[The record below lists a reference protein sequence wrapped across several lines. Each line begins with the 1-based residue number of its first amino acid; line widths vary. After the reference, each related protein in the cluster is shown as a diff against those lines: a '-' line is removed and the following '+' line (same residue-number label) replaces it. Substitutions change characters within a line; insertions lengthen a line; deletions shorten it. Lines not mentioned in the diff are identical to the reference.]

1 MRSQI
6 YNIDSKTFADYVKNS
21 NTFTDILRKCN
32 LENKGGNINTVKR
45 RVKKENINI
54 EHIRIGRNHNLGKV
68 FTNQRITKQEA
79 ITNCFIS
86 NSKTKRGTIK
96 LLLQRYKLKDYKCC
110 NCGCENTW
118 NNKPLSLQLDHI
130 NGINNDNRLENLRF
144 LCPNCHSQT
153 ETFAGKIHKKRYFC
167 DKCKTETSGYSNFC
181 LKCSLI
187 CRGLNNR
194 KVDRPS
200 KETLEKEIN
209 ENTMVSLG
217 KKYGVSDNA
226 VRKWCKNYCINL

>member
-1 MRSQI
+1 MKSQI

-45 RVKKENINI
+45 RVKKENVNT
-54 EHIRIGRNHNLGKV
+54 EHISTGRSHNLGKV
-68 FTNQRITKQEA
+68 FTNQRISKEES
-79 ITNCFIS
+79 ITNCFIT

-110 NCGCENTW
+110 ECGCVNTW

-130 NGINNDNRLENLRF
+130 NGISNDNRLENLRF

-153 ETFAGKIHKKRYFC
+153 ETYAGKIHKKRYFC
-167 DKCKTETSGYSNFC
+167 DKCKLKISGYSNFC
-181 LKCSLI
+181 LKCS
-187 CRGLNNR
+187 GLNNR

-200 KETLEKEIN
+200 KEILEKEIK

-217 KKYGVSDNA
+217 KKYGVSDNSI
-226 VRKWCKNYCINL
+226 RKWCKNYGINL